1 MLNKA
6 RTSFVRYA
14 GYLFLGEKKMNQ
26 KNNKVLL
33 LTESALMIAL
43 AVILSFLKFN
53 APWAYGGSVSLE
65 MLPIILFSLRRGVL
79 WGMIMG
85 AIYGVVDCLI
95 DPEVVHPIQFLLDYP
110 IAFLLVGV
118 AGVFRILSATSDRN
132 KVIVIIFSSALG
144 SLLRVIS
151 HFLSGVIWFGSYAPK
166 GTPVALYSLIYNLGY
181 IVPSFILIAFVL
193 SLLVK
198 SSPQLLE
205 RK

>member
-1 MLNKA
+1 MNKE
-6 RTSFVRYA
+6 TS
-14 GYLFLGEKKMNQ
+14 
-26 KNNKVLL
+26 KVLL
-33 LTESALMIAL
+33 LTEAALMVAL

-65 MLPIILFSLRRGVL
+65 MLPIVLFALRRGAL

-85 AIYGVVDCLI
+85 AVYGIVDCLI
-95 DPEVVHPIQFLLDYP
+95 APEVVHPIQFLLDYP

-118 AGVFRILSATSDRN
+118 AGVFKLSSGTSDKG
-132 KVIVIIFSSALG
+132 KVIMIIFASALG
-144 SLLRVIS
+144 SFLRLIS

-166 GTPVALYSLIYNLGY
+166 GTPVALYSFVYNLGY

-193 SLLVK
+193 SLFVK
-198 SSPQLLE
+198 SAPQLLE